1 MGASKAFFF
10 CSPFRVCSRWGLSL
24 MVVVTHPLSLARAL
38 VYVVCN
44 LCRRYNRSSP
54 PIGRGPPGREGYRY
68 DGRYEGR
75 SGSGRYERDHGAY
88 EGGYKG
94 SGEAYGRRGREG
106 YDEGYAGYDDY
117 RRDYRVG
124 IEEERRHRGG
134 RSRSR
139 SRPHDGYRGDRYR
152 YPTG

>member
-1 MGASKAFFF
+1 
-10 CSPFRVCSRWGLSL
+10 